1 MMQQQFLKE
10 EITHSVQYIWW
21 LMIRL
26 LNGLQQRKKRS
37 ILELLTL
44 ALTMYCPPS
53 ASLFI
58 NHHFLISNCI
68 MCLVVSVA
76 KHLFYACQWGS
87 NSCMRQHCWSSN
99 VMQGNLRPYSAA
111 LFLLLDHFFNDAF
124 SFSLQLFQ
132 LSKLCLKPLKWNR
145 DVQAT
150 YGLNKV
156 QKHAM
161 QSWSAKILMECQK
174 MASKIAW
181 CSRVFLKVL
190 LIIEPLTG

>member
-1 MMQQQFLKE
+1 MALGIPGSSYAMQMMQQQFLKE

-37 ILELLTL
+37 ILALLTL

-124 SFSLQLFQ
+124 SFSLPII
-132 LSKLCLKPLKWNR
+132 SV
-145 DVQAT
+145 VQTMPKAFE
-150 YGLNKV
+150 
-156 QKHAM
+156 
-161 QSWSAKILMECQK
+161 ME
-174 MASKIAW
+174 
-181 CSRVFLKVL
+181 
-190 LIIEPLTG
+190 